1 MRHGLDG
8 HGAARATRYWLV
20 LALAAGVLGHG
31 ILAAGQSKSP
41 SRIERLQTWFAAS
54 ERHEPGKADGLVAMF
69 DVWRPEDFEWL
80 SVDVNVVLALMDDPR
95 LSVFFRTV
103 EGRSTPVQALYSR
116 AELAQLRAIAKTA
129 AERTG
134 EDSSILPA
142 ERVLRN
148 KNRILKRGALLH
160 TDAALVRR
168 HGRVAAASVAPLAA
182 SCHSRVAPVRA
193 RCGRLVPRRL
203 PP

>member
-31 ILAAGQSKSP
+31 IIAAGQSKSP

-69 DVWRPEDFEWL
+69 DAWRPEDFEWL

-95 LSVFFRTV
+95 LAVFFRTV
-103 EGRSTPVQALYSR
+103 EGPSTPVPVLYSR
-116 AELAQLRAIAKTA
+116 AELTQLRAIAKTA

-134 EDSSILPA
+134 EDSGILPA
-142 ERVLRN
+142 ERLLKN

-160 TDAALVRR
+160 TDAAVLALA
-168 HGRVAAASVAPLAA
+168 GTQPAASRAG
-182 SCHSRVAPVRA
+182 APVRQIT
-193 RCGRLVPRRL
+193 
-203 PP
+203 